1 MLSPTASR
9 RRLAVQPYDGP
20 LCPRC
25 DAKLMKDWIRSGV
38 VECPDC
44 RGTFEA
50 TAFEPPP
57 TVFHVTPVGGTIAG
71 DNACANHARNAAV
84 TSCTRC
90 GLFICALCEMNV
102 GGGALCPSCFDRVR
116 SEGALPTVAKK
127 VRDYAAMSRVS
138 AVVGLLFSC
147 AFIGPFLGILSL
159 VYQARARK
167 QRRDA
172 GEQVWGPGPVIVL
185 LLSLVDLVG
194 GFAMTGLM
202 VWSLF
207 QTTKVPGH

>member
-1 MLSPTASR
+1 MLSAAVPR
-9 RRLAVQPYDGP
+9 RRQAVQPYDGP

-25 DAKLMKDWIRSGV
+25 DAKLTKDWIHSGII
-38 VECPDC
+38 ECPDC

-57 TVFHVTPVGGTIAG
+57 PVLHVAPVGGSIAG
-71 DNACANHARNAAV
+71 ENACANHARNAAV

-102 GGGALCPSCFDRVR
+102 GSGPLCPACFDRVR
-116 SEGALPTVAKK
+116 SEGALPSVAKK
-127 VRDYAAMSRVS
+127 VRDYAAMARVS
-138 AVVGLLFSC
+138 SVVGLLFMF

-167 QRRDA
+167 QRRES
-172 GEQVWGPGPVIVL
+172 GEAVWGLGPVVVLILSIIVL
-185 LLSLVDLVG
+185 AGGTAVD
-194 GFAMTGLM
+194 GLM
-202 VWSLF
+202 IWAL
-207 QTTKVPGH
+207 THK